1 MPRKEVPLDH
11 LGKYLPEGTAP
22 TVLNY
27 LTLYRVHLTITR
39 ERRSILG
46 DYRHRTTFANHRIS
60 VNGNLNPYAFLITLL
75 HELAHL
81 LTFEQYG
88 NKVAAHGAEWKKF
101 YGQLLAGFLT
111 SHSLPDDI
119 EAELRRSLRDPAASS
134 CAEDGLIRVLRKYDK
149 TAPHQKLVEEILPG
163 EKFRTP
169 DGRIFEK
176 GAKLRK
182 RFKCRDISNGK
193 EYLFS
198 PVYEVEK
205 LSA

>member
-22 TVLNY
+22 TVLEY
-27 LTLYRVHLTITR
+27 LTIHRVHLTITR

-46 DYRHRTTFANHRIS
+46 DYRHRTTAANHRIS

-75 HELAHL
+75 HEMAHL
-81 LTFEQYG
+81 LTFERYG
-88 NKVAAHGAEWKKF
+88 NRVAAHGGEWKGL
-101 YGQLLAGFLT
+101 YGQLLTGFLDNHT
-111 SHSLPDDI
+111 LPPDI

-149 TAPHQKLVEEILPG
+149 SLPHKKLVEEVLPG
-163 EKFRTP
+163 QHFRTP
-169 DGRIFEK
+169 DGRVFER
-176 GAKLRK
+176 GIKLRK
-182 RFKCRDISNGK
+182 RFKCRDIDSGK

-198 PVYEVEK
+198 PVYEVET
-205 LSA
+205 LPS